1 MFWNLRYYYGL
12 WWNNVCIDSIYT
24 WLGIVLASTW
34 ELSTAAINNAAN
46 VMKVWEKLTEFAIFD
61 IHSTP
66 NLDSRNDDLAFAYQ
80 YFEHWKSYV

>member
-1 MFWNLRYYYGL
+1 M
-12 WWNNVCIDSIYT
+12 
-24 WLGIVLASTW
+24 LASTW

-80 YFEHWKSYV
+80 YFEH